1 MLIGIPA
8 SGKTTFASTQ
18 IPAEYLRISLDVLHT
33 RKHEANVF
41 FSALEKRQNVVI
53 DNTNVTKAERE
64 RFIVPAKAAGYEIT
78 GYYFQSV
85 VTDCLQRNALRT
97 GKARIPDVGVRA
109 RAKDLERPF
118 LEEGFDSLYYVKI
131 VDGGFS
137 INEWRSDSEEK

>member
-1 MLIGIPA
+1 M
-8 SGKTTFASTQ
+8 
-18 IPAEYLRISLDVLHT
+18 
-33 RKHEANVF
+33 
-41 FSALEKRQNVVI
+41 
-53 DNTNVTKAERE
+53 AERE

-85 VTDCLQRNALRT
+85 VPDCLRRNALRT

-109 RAKDLERPF
+109 RAKDLERPS
-118 LEEGFDSLYYVKI
+118 LDEGFDSLYYVKI